1 MYDAELEKAGATEDQ
16 DVAMADGGL
25 DAVCREVVCKLYF
38 EDHTQGNNP
47 QKKCIFRK
55 LISSFIQKRA
65 KAKGLAKATVG
76 LQNKAS
82 FGKSQFLN
90 AQTLAHQNKKTTK

>member
-38 EDHTQGNNP
+38 EDHTLGNNP
-47 QKKCIFRK
+47 QKKYILRK
-55 LISSFIQKRA
+55 LISCFPQKRA
-65 KAKGLAKATVG
+65 KRAYRQRLRIGHRR
-76 LQNKAS
+76 
-82 FGKSQFLN
+82 F
-90 AQTLAHQNKKTTK
+90 TKQDEFW

>member
-47 QKKCIFRK
+47 QKKYILRAH
-55 LISSFIQKRA
+55 ISGKILSGR
-65 KAKGLAKATVG
+65 TVG
-76 LQNKAS
+76 ETKTNFARRRTKK
-82 FGKSQFLN
+82 FGKDGN
-90 AQTLAHQNKKTTK
+90 VDHKKVILF

>member
-47 QKKCIFRK
+47 QKKYILRK
-55 LISSFIQKRA
+55 LISCFPQKRA
-65 KAKGLAKATVG
+65 KRAYRQRRRIGHRR
-76 LQNKAS
+76 
-82 FGKSQFLN
+82 F
-90 AQTLAHQNKKTTK
+90 TKQGEFW

>member
-38 EDHTQGNNP
+38 EDPTLGNNP
-47 QKKCIFRK
+47 QKKCIF
-55 LISSFIQKRA
+55 
-65 KAKGLAKATVG
+65 
-76 LQNKAS
+76 
-82 FGKSQFLN
+82 
-90 AQTLAHQNKKTTK
+90 

>member
-47 QKKCIFRK
+47 QKKSLTFEPR
-55 LISSFIQKRA
+55 
-65 KAKGLAKATVG
+65 
-76 LQNKAS
+76 
-82 FGKSQFLN
+82 
-90 AQTLAHQNKKTTK
+90 